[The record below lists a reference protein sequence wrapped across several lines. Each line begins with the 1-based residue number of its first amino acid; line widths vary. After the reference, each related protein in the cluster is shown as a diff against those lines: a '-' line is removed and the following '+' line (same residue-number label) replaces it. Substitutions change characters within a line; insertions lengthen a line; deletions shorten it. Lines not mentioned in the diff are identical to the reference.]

1 MTALRLALIA
11 CVAPL
16 VFASGAASRPGT
28 SHVPP
33 EILLEPAFTRG
44 ERNTIRWEQWPA
56 DGWDDDGADNKPSDR
71 RRFIVH
77 VKELASG
84 AAKTFVVGG
93 QEATSVT
100 IAGDQLPGGS
110 PVDGRTYEFRVQ
122 RSERTCTGADKVFR
136 HCYSHS
142 NNESVL
148 SVATRTTHDAVSP
161 AGTIAIEGG
170 ALFTNRLTANVQ
182 LVALDPGTNPSGVGY
197 VQFSETGSFS
207 CPITAFT
214 CVTAYAPQ
222 KQVALAPG
230 PDGLR
235 VLYARFYDNARG
247 PAGSATPSL
256 GERSPPGNV
265 SAPTSDTIVLDTRGP
280 ALSVTRS
287 AEPAMMNVPVSFDA
301 SGSRDEAGFGADSGL
316 DAGTAVWRFGDGT
329 SASGL
334 AVTHTY
340 RAAGSFTAELSIRDR
355 AGNETR
361 SELPVTVLPSGTPGG
376 ATTTT
381 TPPTQTPD
389 TTDRLAPT
397 LAGVGVRRRAGRG
410 TLLFRLSEA
419 ATVVVELRRLRPR
432 PVRSFGRVT
441 RTAVMGVN
449 RLVLPSRFARVLR
462 RRGTYELLVV
472 ARDSSGNASQ
482 IRRPRVVTR

>member
-1 MTALRLALIA
+1 MNVPVVRVSAAVTPLAIA
-11 CVAPL
+11 VLVLATSVGEARDVRTSAGEVDIVA
-16 VFASGAASRPGT
+16 
-28 SHVPP
+28 
-33 EILLEPAFTRG
+33 EPAFTTTTT
-44 ERNTIRWEQWPA
+44 NVIRWTEYTNWSNYFFNGSTA
-56 DGWDDDGADNKPSDR
+56 GLSDKD
-71 RRFIVH
+71 FLVTATD
-77 VKELASG
+77 LATGQTRSVVVSASATSATVPNLTSG
-84 AAKTFVVGG
+84 RAYQFVVRARARPCNQQYPTGG
-93 QEATSVT
+93 CADRGSLRSTPPSTPVTSTQDATPPS
-100 IAGDQLPGGS
+100 
-110 PVDGRTYEFRVQ
+110 
-122 RSERTCTGADKVFR
+122 
-136 HCYSHS
+136 
-142 NNESVL
+142 
-148 SVATRTTHDAVSP
+148 
-161 AGTIAIEGG
+161 GTIAIEGG
-170 ALFTNRLTANVQ
+170 AQFTNRF
-182 LVALDPGTNPSGVGY
+182 LVDVHVAALDPGTNSSGVGF
-197 VQFSETGSFS
+197 VQFSETGSFP

-214 CVTAYAPQ
+214 CATAYAPQ

-235 VLYARFYDNARG
+235 VLYARFYDTARG

-256 GERSPPGNV
+256 AERSPPGNV

-301 SGSRDEAGFGADSGL
+301 SGSRDQAGLGADSGL

-361 SELPVTVLPSGTPGG
+361 SQLPVTVLPSGTPGG

-381 TPPTQTPD
+381 IPPTKTPD

-397 LAGVGVRRRAGRG
+397 LAGVGVRRRAGRA

-441 RTAVMGVN
+441 RMGLTGAN
-449 RLVLPSRFARVLR
+449 RLVLPPGFARVLR